1 MKNGRRA
8 DLLSALIV
16 MSFVFSAVNSPAL
29 AMKQSTV
36 AHMGSVYTHN
46 PSVRQEQVGERKY
59 QVASVVIDSNAD
71 NVWTALTSYNR
82 AQEIYSNLKALKIL
96 KDEGSKKRVSFSVA
110 AMGGLWKY
118 DYVLNITES
127 KADKRIE
134 WHRHSGAFKVNDG
147 YWQLTPVNGGE
158 QTLVTYAKFID
169 GGLLTPQAM
178 INSELRKI
186 MPEVLSNLRTAVVK
200 EQIALSK

>member
-16 MSFVFSAVNSPAL
+16 MSFVLSSVSPAL

-36 AHMGSVYTHN
+36 AHMGAVYTHN
-46 PSVRQEQVGERKY
+46 PSMRQEQVGEKKY
-59 QVASVVIDSNAD
+59 QVASVVIDAKAD
-71 NVWTALTSYNR
+71 SVWNALTSYNR

-96 KDEGSKKRVSFSVA
+96 KDDGEKKRISFTIVS
-110 AMGGLWKY
+110 MGGLWKY
-118 DYVLNITES
+118 DYVLDVTEC

-134 WHRHSGAFKVNDG
+134 WHRFSGAFKVNEG

-186 MPEVLSNLRTAVVK
+186 MPEVLTNLRTAVVK
-200 EQIALSK
+200 EHIALSK